1 MRSILYDFIDK
12 KLQKKVFSSIH
23 GGRKV
28 NSFEPWDQPQRRL
41 NNKGQLY
48 LSDLCYSEK
57 YPNSFFD
64 ILYPDGEADASRPT
78 VVYFHGGGFLFGDK
92 SDGDPLAIGK
102 GGVSAL
108 LSEICSHGYNVVSAN
123 YAFAPEYRF
132 PVQIQ
137 QANELIRHLVE
148 HSEYGL
154 DMSRVI
160 ISGGSAGADITAI
173 YGLALS
179 DADYAARL
187 GITPPISETDVCALI
202 IDEMSLNTSHMSLGL
217 KILLSGWVGERN
229 MSRGEKS
236 RLINVAANFGGK
248 YPPAFLVASNVE
260 PPFRLDEVEMYEKL
274 RACGIACEEY
284 YRPREEAGDLP
295 HGFVSAFAENECARE
310 CFDRILAFVEKNVA
324 KREGSE
330 NE

>member
-12 KLQKKVFSSIH
+12 RLQKKVFAAIH
-23 GGRKV
+23 GGREV
-28 NSFEPWDQPQRRL
+28 NSFEPWGEQSRIVNGR
-41 NNKGQLY
+41 GQLY
-48 LSDLCYSEK
+48 LSNLCYGEK

-64 ILYPDGEADASRPT
+64 ILYPDERTDVSRPT

-123 YAFAPEYRF
+123 YAFAPEHRF
-132 PVQIQ
+132 PVQIH
-137 QANELIRHLVE
+137 QANDLIRHLVE
-148 HSEYGL
+148 HPEYGL
-154 DMSRVI
+154 DMTRIV

-179 DADYAARL
+179 NADYAAKL
-187 GITPPISETDVCALI
+187 GITPPISEADVCALV
-202 IDEMSLNTSHMSLGL
+202 IDEMSLNAANMSLGI
-217 KILLSGWVGERN
+217 KIMLSGWVGERN
-229 MSRGEKS
+229 MLRGERS

-248 YPPAFLVASNVE
+248 YPPSFLVASNVE

-295 HGFVSAFAENECARE
+295 HGFVSAFADNEYARK
-310 CFDRILAFVEKNVA
+310 CFEKILAFVEKNVA
-324 KREGSE
+324 KREG
-330 NE
+330 NEDE